1 MTDDQIA
8 ILTTRRALGLLA
20 ATMLAATFG
29 LLPGYAAAATAGPVN
44 CLTATTATDA
54 DNDGFSDADECRGIT
69 TLGTVPTVFPNCQ
82 TANVDGT
89 LPDRSVCMDPN
100 SKDVFI
106 IYRPA
111 TTGSLLANLVN
122 PYLPISYPC
131 TRSDGTS
138 WCGNGS
144 PAATTG
150 NPAATTF
157 SGLSSLGLNVHQV
170 TSVQVGSDRTVS
182 LVSREK
188 AVRVSESLDV
198 SNADILGNCQWGL
211 PGGLDGCAI
220 YTQRAM
226 NFINNKCNAAGDQVT
241 DRNQVFIAYATF
253 LFIHEAGHSM
263 GGLAATYNSSF
274 GGYHYATTSGFVMS
288 QSAQYDTQGGYC
300 NWYIPTNWN
309 NTLDPAGVKLK

>member
-1 MTDDQIA
+1 MTDDRIT
-8 ILTTRRALGLLA
+8 ILTTRRALWLLA
-20 ATMLAATFG
+20 AAMLTGVLG
-29 LLPGYAAAATAGPVN
+29 LLPGHAAAAAAVLVN
-44 CLTATTATDA
+44 CATVSSTSTADS
-54 DNDGFSDADECRGIT
+54 DNDGFTDWSECNGIT
-69 TLGTVPTVFPNCQ
+69 TLGTAPI
-82 TANVDGT
+82 AI
-89 LPDRSVCMDPN
+89 LPCVSVNGVIADRGSCLDPN

-106 IYRPA
+106 IYKPA

-122 PYLPISYPC
+122 PYVPISYTC
-131 TRSDGTS
+131 VRSDGTS

-144 PAATTG
+144 PVATTG
-150 NPAATTF
+150 NPPVTSFT
-157 SGLSSLGLNVHQV
+157 GLSSLGLTVHQV
-170 TSVQVGSDRTVS
+170 TSQQVGTDRTVS
-182 LVSREK
+182 SVSREK

-226 NFINNKCNAAGDQVT
+226 NFINSKCNLAGDQVT
-241 DRNQVFIAYATF
+241 DRNMVFLAYATF
-253 LFIHEAGHSM
+253 LFIHEAGHTM
-263 GGLAATYNSSF
+263 GGLAATYNSQF

-309 NTLDPAGVKLK
+309 NTLDPAGVRLK